1 MHVNCRMQIKCH
13 KCGQAFSTVT
23 SLSKHRRFCDSTPT
37 PTSVQGAPPSYHH
50 GLSPIKS
57 PPPLTP
63 KFDSKSPSL
72 VPGRGAT
79 PMGNPL
85 NTPSAPLPPPPLY
98 PGMLQ
103 PYLIQQ
109 AMAQQS
115 SPLGAAAAALPFY
128 PNFLQQLARFQN
140 QAQLSSLL
148 QNSKMATPPA
158 PFAPPT
164 SMGGVG
170 GVVIPKEK
178 DIQASLTKARL
189 ETEKEII
196 EEKSFDVNRNKS
208 NGTPEQLQLN
218 NDHKLEVN
226 HSNKTLALDLS
237 FGSTR
242 TKNNELAETEDSA
255 DENHDSNM

>member
-1 MHVNCRMQIKCH
+1 
-13 KCGQAFSTVT
+13 
-23 SLSKHRRFCDSTPT
+23 
-37 PTSVQGAPPSYHH
+37 
-50 GLSPIKS
+50 
-57 PPPLTP
+57 
-63 KFDSKSPSL
+63 
-72 VPGRGAT
+72 
-79 PMGNPL
+79 
-85 NTPSAPLPPPPLY
+85 
-98 PGMLQ
+98 
-103 PYLIQQ
+103 
-109 AMAQQS
+109 
-115 SPLGAAAAALPFY
+115 
-128 PNFLQQLARFQN
+128 
-140 QAQLSSLL
+140 
-148 QNSKMATPPA
+148 MATPPA

-170 GVVIPKEK
+170 GGVLIPKEK

-208 NGTPEQLQLN
+208 NGTPELQLN

>member
-37 PTSVQGAPPSYHH
+37 PTSVQGAPPSYGHH

-72 VPGRGAT
+72 VPGRGVT
-79 PMGNPL
+79 PMANPL

-158 PFAPPT
+158 TFAPPT
-164 SMGGVG
+164 SMGVG

-178 DIQASLTKARL
+178 DIASLTKARL

-208 NGTPEQLQLN
+208 NGTPELQL

-226 HSNKTLALDLS
+226 SNKTPLDLS
-237 FGSTR
+237 FTTR

>member
-1 MHVNCRMQIKCH
+1 
-13 KCGQAFSTVT
+13 
-23 SLSKHRRFCDSTPT
+23 
-37 PTSVQGAPPSYHH
+37 
-50 GLSPIKS
+50 
-57 PPPLTP
+57 
-63 KFDSKSPSL
+63 
-72 VPGRGAT
+72 
-79 PMGNPL
+79 
-85 NTPSAPLPPPPLY
+85 
-98 PGMLQ
+98 
-103 PYLIQQ
+103 
-109 AMAQQS
+109 MAQQS

-148 QNSKMATPPA
+148 QNSKMATPPT

-164 SMGGVG
+164 SMGVG

-178 DIQASLTKARL
+178 DIASLTTRL

-208 NGTPEQLQLN
+208 NGTPELQLN
-218 NDHKLEVN
+218 DHKEVN
-226 HSNKTLALDLS
+226 SNKTPLDLS
-237 FGSTR
+237 FTTR

>member
-1 MHVNCRMQIKCH
+1 M
-13 KCGQAFSTVT
+13 A
-23 SLSKHRRFCDSTPT
+23 
-37 PTSVQGAPPSYHH
+37 
-50 GLSPIKS
+50 
-57 PPPLTP
+57 
-63 KFDSKSPSL
+63 
-72 VPGRGAT
+72 
-79 PMGNPL
+79 NPL
-85 NTPSAPLPPPPLY
+85 STPSAPLPPPPLY

-158 PFAPPT
+158 TFAPPT
-164 SMGGVG
+164 SMGVG

-178 DIQASLTKARL
+178 DIASLTKARL

-208 NGTPEQLQLN
+208 NGTPELQLN
-218 NDHKLEVN
+218 DHKSEVN
-226 HSNKTLALDLS
+226 SNKTPLDLS
-237 FGSTR
+237 FTAR